1 MSPKSP
7 AHSLLFPA
15 LAFLFLLGPCPALH
29 AEDDAVTQALQLM
42 DNGHTAQGIALF
54 EKLAAG
60 GDDNAMVQLG
70 IYHYEGSLIPQ
81 DHAKA
86 MDWWLKALEK
96 GNADALSNLA
106 VLHRDGKA
114 APANKKV
121 AYCVFLTIHMCG
133 LGDEGTQYRAG
144 SCLGRLAQEL
154 TKEDLK
160 DCLSNYTLGYLQAYL
175 QAKGQM
181 QGIPEKFRPS
191 DQNPALKDLDWWMD
205 GELDAVFGPPSEE
218 EKQARE
224 ARRQREEAQRA
235 AIEHT
240 LAYEIRFPAGTAAA
254 YDSVQFINDTI
265 SGSGPLSAESLER
278 DGDHLVVR
286 NQLNINEDQH
296 RLITLETKDDV
307 TVVFRIKHPAKPAP
321 ADWTP
326 WLKPDFLF
334 DENTEGFNLR
344 AGEEPKTQ
352 NLRVPANAPE
362 LRFRVYKEAR

>member
-1 MSPKSP
+1 MF
-7 AHSLLFPA
+7 LQYPA
-15 LAFLFLLGPCPALH
+15 LMRHTLAMATLLLSALAAIGH
-29 AEDDAVTQALQLM
+29 AQDGNAAQALKLM
-42 DNGHTAQGIALF
+42 DEGKTAQGIALF
-54 EKLAAG
+54 EKLAAA
-60 GDDNAMVQLG
+60 GDDQAMVQLG
-70 IYHYEGSLIPQ
+70 VYHHEGTLIPQ

-114 APANKKV
+114 APVNKKV

-205 GELDAVFGPPSEE
+205 GELDAVFGPPSKEE
-218 EKQARE
+218 QQALE
-224 ARRQREEAQRA
+224 AKERRRDEARA

-240 LAYEIRFPAGTAAA
+240 LAYEIRFLAGTAGN
-254 YDSVQFINDTI
+254 YDRLEFITDGI
-265 SGSGPLSAESLER
+265 SGSLPLEPDKFKR
-278 DGDHLVVR
+278 DGDYLLYRGDLIIREDAHRHL
-286 NQLNINEDQH
+286 
-296 RLITLETKDDV
+296 TLKTPEHV
-307 TVVFRIKHPAKPAP
+307 TAVFRLEHPATPAP
-321 ADWTP
+321 AGWTP
-326 WLKPDFLF
+326 WTKPNFLC
-334 DENTEGFNLR
+334 DEHTEAFNLR